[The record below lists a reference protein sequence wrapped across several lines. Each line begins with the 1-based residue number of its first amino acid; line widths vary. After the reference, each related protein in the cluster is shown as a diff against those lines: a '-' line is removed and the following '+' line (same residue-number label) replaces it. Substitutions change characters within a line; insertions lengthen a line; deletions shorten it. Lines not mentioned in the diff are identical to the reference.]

1 MFRNLTRFDALLGFG
16 GYTHCTQIRGGLS
29 KNFVGFRRA
38 LVLGKLYSQLYA
50 HECYQQTFESPC
62 HWSVCSHG
70 QCFHFLPIIFLPNI
84 YWTKRTGG
92 PLVLLWFHAPE
103 YMDCAWCGSW
113 DSHYVGLSVRGNK
126 SPWSDWIITC
136 FSKFLPFWGRVRAFW
151 PISSI
156 IPVQEW
162 TLEWNNSLTYELCCV
177 LVEKFFFENRK

>member
-29 KNFVGFRRA
+29 QNFVDFRRA

-92 PLVLLWFHAPE
+92 PLVLLWFHAPGASNTE
-103 YMDCAWCGSW
+103 NTWIALGVVPETPTTWGCPSGGINHHGVTELLLVFQSFCRFEAESEHFDP
-113 DSHYVGLSVRGNK
+113 SVRSFRCRMNFGVK
-126 SPWSDWIITC
+126 
-136 FSKFLPFWGRVRAFW
+136 
-151 PISSI
+151 
-156 IPVQEW
+156 
-162 TLEWNNSLTYELCCV
+162 
-177 LVEKFFFENRK
+177 